1 MSRPDPNWN
10 DLYQVASAQGGLFT
24 TKQAATTGYSPQLL
38 AHHVHA
44 GRIASVRRGIYRLV
58 HFPTAEQE
66 ELIEIW
72 LWSEGE
78 GVFSHQTALS
88 LEDLSDALPAQ
99 IHMTVPLAWKARRL
113 RVPKKVVL
121 EYAELPRSDR
131 TWIGSVPVT
140 TPMRT
145 LIDCANAHVSP
156 ELVAQAIVQARHRGL
171 VAPMDLARIKRMM
184 RVHT

>member
-1 MSRPDPNWN
+1 MASLTPSWN
-10 DLYQVASAQGGLFT
+10 DLYKVAAAQGGLFT
-24 TKQAATTGYSPQLL
+24 TKQAATAGYSPQLL
-38 AHHVHA
+38 AHHIHA
-44 GRIASVRRGIYRLV
+44 GRIASVRRAIYRLV
-58 HFPTAEQE
+58 HFPTADQE

-88 LEDLSDALPAQ
+88 LADLSDALPAR
-99 IHMTVPLAWKARRL
+99 IYMTLPMTWKARRL

-121 EYAELPRSDR
+121 EHAEISSSDR

-140 TPMRT
+140 TPART

-156 ELVAQAIVQARHRGL
+156 DLVEQAIVHARRRGL
-171 VAPMDLARIKRMM
+171 VAPKDLRRVKRMM
-184 RVHT
+184 RVQT